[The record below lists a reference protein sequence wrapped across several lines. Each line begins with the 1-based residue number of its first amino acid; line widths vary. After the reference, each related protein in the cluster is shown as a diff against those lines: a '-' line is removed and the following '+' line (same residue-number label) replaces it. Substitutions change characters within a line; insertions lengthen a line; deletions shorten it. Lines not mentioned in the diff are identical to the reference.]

1 MAWRPGSK
9 AVRGRHSF
17 DHDACHSRE
26 GRHRGCAPGEQRPS
40 GGPVRSG
47 GKAQRALVYAGVEDQ
62 GAEDRQAALQ
72 VGVATAGGPMD
83 AVMLLSTSAAWS
95 LLIVRVFLG
104 VIFFAHGAQKVF
116 GWFGGPG
123 LKGTIGYFQSAL
135 HVPPALAVLAALTE
149 CFGGLAVFLGLLTR
163 FAALGLFV
171 VMLVAVAKV
180 HWRNGFFLNMS
191 LQPGKG
197 HGFEFNWALIGMALA
212 LLVGG
217 GGAKSLDRL
226 ILRWLM

>member
-1 MAWRPGSK
+1 MDLPALLTTPPAWP
-9 AVRGRHSF
+9 
-17 DHDACHSRE
+17 
-26 GRHRGCAPGEQRPS
+26 
-40 GGPVRSG
+40 
-47 GKAQRALVYAGVEDQ
+47 
-62 GAEDRQAALQ
+62 
-72 VGVATAGGPMD
+72 
-83 AVMLLSTSAAWS
+83 

-123 LKGTIGYFQSAL
+123 LKGTIGYFQNSLA
-135 HVPPALAVLAALTE
+135 VPPTLAVFAALTE
-149 CFGGLAVFLGLLTR
+149 CFGGLAVFVGLLTR
-163 FAALGLFV
+163 LAALGLIV

-191 LQPGKG
+191 LQPGKR
-197 HGFEFNWALIGMALA
+197 HGFEFNFALIGMALA

-217 GGAKSLDRL
+217 GGAKSMDRL